1 MAGRAVPGLVPR
13 RSLRPGLRG
22 RPQTPERN
30 GDRPGHHARTCPT
43 LAAPPRR
50 CRRGRRTTDRGLP
63 TCWRT
68 RDLAGDRERLA
79 ERRGLLGE
87 RRPTQRRARRTPRR
101 TDRGTGLT
109 AALVPESSVPLVHW
123 ATRSPPV
130 YPRLP
135 TGE

>member
-1 MAGRAVPGLVPR
+1 
-13 RSLRPGLRG
+13 
-22 RPQTPERN
+22 
-30 GDRPGHHARTCPT
+30 
-43 LAAPPRR
+43 
-50 CRRGRRTTDRGLP
+50 RTTDRGLP

-135 TGE
+135 TGEQDLRTTSSRVDELQDPFSVTCNF